1 MPIPVFIEAILS
13 GVSVSLI
20 NKYLI
25 QNNNLFFGCCKD
37 TIFERQPTEHDDSA
51 SSSTTTNDA
60 EITHQIHAHVY

>member
-1 MPIPVFIEAILS
+1 MVIPVFIEAILS

-20 NKYLI
+20 NKYCI
-25 QNNNLFFGCCKD
+25 QNNLFFGCCKD
-37 TIFERQPTEHDDSA
+37 TITQTTEHDDAA